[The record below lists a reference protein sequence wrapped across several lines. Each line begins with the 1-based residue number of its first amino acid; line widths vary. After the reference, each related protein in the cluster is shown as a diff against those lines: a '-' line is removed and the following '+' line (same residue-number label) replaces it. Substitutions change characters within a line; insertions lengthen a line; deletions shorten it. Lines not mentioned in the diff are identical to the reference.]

1 MSTLAEQL
9 PDELRLPIQNGR
21 RVDWPEFVTALSV
34 REIRGEVSGL
44 PDDLAA
50 EVREHAAG
58 VADFQDQ
65 RRKLCQRKSATVK
78 QYVESFQPESV
89 AEESAAT
96 IFTVAADVR
105 AEAFRLVER
114 AIRLNREAIPLVP
127 RVEQA
132 RRDWIA
138 DAREELDVV
147 KEQVAEALTAAGQG
161 IESQPSWT
169 GQPNVASLKQFD
181 SAILKNTRVAPK
193 VEAIGTMQGI
203 VQPLGKD
210 QSLFMRALEASLN
223 VLNAMAEQVI
233 SD

>member
-9 PDELRLPIQNGR
+9 PDELRFPIQNGR

-34 REIRGEVSGL
+34 EEIRGGTSGL

-50 EVREHAAG
+50 EVREHAEG
-58 VADFQDQ
+58 VADFREQ
-65 RRKLCQRKSATVK
+65 RRKLRQRKSETVGR
-78 QYVESFQPESV
+78 YVESFQPESE

-105 AEAFRLVER
+105 AEAFRLVEQ
-114 AIRLNREAIPLVP
+114 AIRLNREAAPLVP

-138 DAREELDVV
+138 EAREDLDAV
-147 KEQVAEALTAAGQG
+147 KAEVAEALTAAGQG
-161 IESQPSWT
+161 IESQPSWN
-169 GQPNVASLKQFD
+169 GRPNAASQKQID
-181 SAILKNTRVAPK
+181 DAILKYTRVAPH
-193 VEAIGTMQGI
+193 VPAIESMQDI
-203 VQPLGKD
+203 VQHLAKD
-210 QSLFMRALEASLN
+210 RSMLSKALETSLN